1 MIQTLNEV
9 ADQANAFAADVDADL
24 RKAARIAAGHI
35 VVAAIHEE
43 LALGAYIIPSRLI
56 GADVPQWIARLS
68 WRNHDYREL
77 LQVGYRRPGGDDA
90 G

>member
-43 LALGAYIIPSRLI
+43 LALGAYIIPNR
-56 GADVPQWIARLS
+56 IAHGVEAPVDRPVVL
-68 WRNHDYREL
+68 EP
-77 LQVGYRRPGGDDA
+77 RRP
-90 G
+90 